1 MKKFLMLLAV
11 ASLLSVSYGCKKEET
26 PEGALN
32 KLTEQAEKKADEAK
46 KVAEDAEKAV
56 KDAAK

>member
-26 PEGALN
+26 AGDKLD
-32 KLTEQAEKKADEAK
+32 KLTKTAEKAADDVKKA
-46 KVAEDAEKAV
+46 AEDA
-56 KDAAK
+56 AK

>member
-32 KLTEQAEKKADEAK
+32 NLTQQAEKKAEEAK
-46 KVAEDAEKAV
+46 AAADKAV
-56 KDAAK
+56 KDAEK

>member
-11 ASLLSVSYGCKKEET
+11 ASMLSVSYGCKKEET

-32 KLTEQAEKKADEAK
+32 NLTQQAEKKAEEAK
-46 KVAEDAEKAV
+46 KAAEAAEKAA
-56 KDAAK
+56 KDAK

>member
-26 PEGALN
+26 PGEKLD
-32 KLTEQAEKKADEAK
+32 KLTQQAEQKAEEAK
-46 KVAEDAEKAV
+46 AAAEKAAEDAK
-56 KDAAK
+56 K